1 MIAHVRR
8 VPEVQVGRVL
18 RPGWHARRDHLR
30 VHAGMPLVMCN
41 GEYVGS
47 IREFE
52 AWARRLYGYSDRT
65 PDSLYASRARKALQ
79 RYMAEHAGRFDF
91 LYLDLGVKGADGEDT
106 SESAYYLCANRAKR
120 SITHDLGRPEGIAL
134 DGTRVLVSS
143 MRRGEI
149 VAVDGG
155 RAQVVSSLDG
165 QTFRGLALD
174 AERRRLWAGVASPD
188 GTTGGLIA
196 FGPGAAYASPNYR
209 WFDARHADFLYV
221 DRVVV
226 DAACRGAGL
235 GRALYGALRDHASGR
250 TPLLACEV
258 NEQPPNPASMA
269 FHERFGFAA
278 VGRQETEGGTKQVA
292 LMEMPLA

>member
-1 MIAHVRR
+1 MM
-8 VPEVQVGRVL
+8 PVL
-18 RPGWHARRDHLR
+18 RPLLAQDAGWFL
-30 VHAGMPLVMCN
+30 
-41 GEYVGS
+41 
-47 IREFE
+47 
-52 AWARRLYGYSDRT
+52 
-65 PDSLYASRARKALQ
+65 ALNN
-79 RYMAEHAGRFDF
+79 AAVPH
-91 LYLDLGVKGADGEDT
+91 V
-106 SESAYYLCANRAKR
+106 N
-120 SITHDLGRPEGIAL
+120 AL
-134 DGTRVLVSS
+134 DGAALAALLEEAAWTA
-143 MRRGEI
+143 
-149 VAVDGG
+149 AVEHDG
-155 RAQVVSSLDG
+155 RPA
-165 QTFRGLALD
+165 
-174 AERRRLWAGVASPD
+174 
-188 GTTGGLIA
+188 GGLIA

-278 VGRQETEGGTKQVA
+278 VGRQETEGGTKRVA